1 MKHWE
6 EHRNF
11 KGMALVAFKART
23 YNKMPYGHL
32 KISDLHPLAQKDIH
46 SNKEVRVTEP
56 QYKIIPF

>member
-11 KGMALVAFKART
+11 KGMALVAFNART
-23 YNKMPYGHL
+23 YNKMSYGHL
-32 KISDLHPLAQKDIH
+32 KIPYLHPLAQKDIH
-46 SNKEVRVTEP
+46 SNREVQVTEP